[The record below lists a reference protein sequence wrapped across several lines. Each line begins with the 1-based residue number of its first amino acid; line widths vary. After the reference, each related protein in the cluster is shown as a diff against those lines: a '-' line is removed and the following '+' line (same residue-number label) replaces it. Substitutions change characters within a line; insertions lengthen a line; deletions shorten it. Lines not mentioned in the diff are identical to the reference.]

1 MIFTA
6 AQLSAL
12 PVLDTCDVLIAGGGV
27 AGVAAALSA
36 ARAGAKVTLIERE
49 YALGG
54 LATLGLITYYLPLCD
69 GMGRQVSFGLAE
81 ELLRLSISQGAEG
94 EYPQEWFENGACD
107 GFNVMPPVLPQSLN
121 EFVDLVVPELQKR
134 GLFRTAYEGRT
145 LRENLGLER
154 PASRYAVPLAKA
166 A

>member
-54 LATLGLITYYLPLCD
+54 LATLGPIICRCATAW
-69 GMGRQVSFGLAE
+69 GGR
-81 ELLRLSISQGAEG
+81 
-94 EYPQEWFENGACD
+94 YPSAWPRSCCA
-107 GFNVMPPVLPQSLN
+107 
-121 EFVDLVVPELQKR
+121 
-134 GLFRTAYEGRT
+134 
-145 LRENLGLER
+145 
-154 PASRYAVPLAKA
+154 
-166 A
+166 

>member
-69 GMGRQVSFGLAE
+69 GR
-81 ELLRLSISQGAEG
+81 
-94 EYPQEWFENGACD
+94 YPSAWPRSCCA
-107 GFNVMPPVLPQSLN
+107 
-121 EFVDLVVPELQKR
+121 
-134 GLFRTAYEGRT
+134 
-145 LRENLGLER
+145 
-154 PASRYAVPLAKA
+154 
-166 A
+166 